1 MTEVAFEETLAGRP
15 DQTAQL
21 ARAARALIR
30 ELHPD
35 VVEVPWPKQGVIG
48 YGIGPKKYSQHYAYL
63 ALYGDL
69 VNIGFNQGAELD
81 PGRPVER
88 IGTADWRE
96 TLRDPDLIRLL
107 RQAKQHRER
116 TPAGSIEPAQGVTAT
131 RSSTLRVTPV
141 VAALDR

>member
-1 MTEVAFEETLAGRP
+1 MTEAAFEEILAGRP
-15 DQTAQL
+15 EETAGL

-30 ELHPD
+30 ELDPN

-81 PGRPVER
+81 DPTGLLGGSGKSLRHRR
-88 IGTADWRE
+88 IDSMAALQE
-96 TLRDPDLIRLL
+96 PELARLL
-107 RQAKQHRER
+107 QQARRHRE
-116 TPAGSIEPAQGVTAT
+116 AT
-131 RSSTLRVTPV
+131 T
-141 VAALDR
+141 